1 MTIEQRIGDAIS
13 DLQSLLSE
21 GREIESAIQEIG
33 SEYDLKVEA
42 LEDRAIKVLG
52 PLEDVFPKAKY
63 ERFYAAASVEI
74 EECKK
79 NRWKHSAA
87 NAFDTDGRVLNI
99 AEYLASSLGRKL
111 SDHEIW
117 KIGEML
123 DPSGTEIRMSKLRTN
138 KEDRKSTRLNS
149 SH

>member
-87 NAFDTDGRVLNI
+87 NAFDTDGRVLN
-99 AEYLASSLGRKL
+99 
-111 SDHEIW
+111 
-117 KIGEML
+117 KIGRE
-123 DPSGTEIRMSKLRTN
+123 SCRERVCQ
-138 KEDRKSTRLNS
+138 
-149 SH
+149 